1 MEQSQNNIPNTIK
14 DKFRIEVLTSK
25 LNELFKNI
33 KPKFINIDNKFATFM
48 PNSKLRK
55 VVYIAVSSLFSLMFL
70 IIILGLLLSPLRKSG
85 SQTQNLFGKKP
96 AILQESSKPTITLN
110 ENQKQINDIKIE
122 IDNLT
127 FPDKR
132 INIPLIE
139 SDLKIDQSR

>member
-1 MEQSQNNIPNTIK
+1 MEENQTEKQQPKTNMKLDNI
-14 DKFRIEVLTSK
+14 K
-25 LNELFKNI
+25 LKILDLVNKI
-33 KPKFINIDNKFATFM
+33 KPKLLALDSKFETFM
-48 PNSKLRK
+48 PNAKLRK
-55 VVYIAVSSLFSLMFL
+55 LVYIAVSSLFGLMFL
-70 IIILGLLLSPLRKSG
+70 IIILGLLFSPLRNNN
-85 SQTQNLFGKKP
+85 SQTQNLFGRKP
-96 AILQESSKPTITLN
+96 VILQESPKPAVTLN